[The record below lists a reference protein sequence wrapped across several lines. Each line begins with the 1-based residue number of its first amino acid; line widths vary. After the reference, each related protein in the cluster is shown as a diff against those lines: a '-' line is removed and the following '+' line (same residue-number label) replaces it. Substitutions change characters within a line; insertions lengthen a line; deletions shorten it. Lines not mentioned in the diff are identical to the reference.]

1 MSSLTVRFIQS
12 VSKPGKYHDGGGLG
26 LYLRVDKSGAKF
38 WIQRIVVNGKRREIG
53 LGSFPITPL
62 ALAREKALENKRM
75 VTQGND
81 PIKAKQALRAI
92 PTFENAALQVY
103 ELNRPIWT
111 NKKHA
116 SQFINTLKTY
126 AFPLIGDMKISD
138 IATSDIMTVLTPF
151 WTDKPETARRVRQRI
166 STVMKWAVA
175 QGYRDYDPAQNVK
188 EALPKQKK
196 TLNHRKALHYSEVA
210 ECIDAILKSDSAL
223 STKLAFEFLVLTASR
238 SGEVRNARW
247 EEVSIKTSG
256 QFPFPVWIIPAARM
270 KMKQEHIVPLS
281 KRSMDIL
288 ERAQSISDGSGL
300 IFPGTRLGKALSDM
314 TLSKLI
320 KELGYEA
327 HVHGF
332 RTSFK
337 TWAQEQTEFHDE
349 VSEIALA
356 HTIRNKA
363 KAAYARS
370 NLLEKRAKLM
380 EDWAKFLCS

>member
-1 MSSLTVRFIQS
+1 
-12 VSKPGKYHDGGGLG
+12 
-26 LYLRVDKSGAKF
+26 
-38 WIQRIVVNGKRREIG
+38 
-53 LGSFPITPL
+53 
-62 ALAREKALENKRM
+62 
-75 VTQGND
+75 
-81 PIKAKQALRAI
+81 
-92 PTFENAALQVY
+92 
-103 ELNRPIWT
+103 
-111 NKKHA
+111 
-116 SQFINTLKTY
+116 
-126 AFPLIGDMKISD
+126 
-138 IATSDIMTVLTPF
+138 
-151 WTDKPETARRVRQRI
+151 
-166 STVMKWAVA
+166 MKWAVA

-210 ECIDAILKSDSAL
+210 GCIDAILKSDSAL

-247 EEVSIKTSG
+247 DEVSIKISG

-281 KRSMDIL
+281 KRSTDIL
-288 ERAQSISDGSGL
+288 EQAKSISDGSGL
-300 IFPGTRLGKALSDM
+300 IFPGTRSGKALSDM

-337 TWAQEQTEFHDE
+337 TWSQEQTEFHDE

-370 NLLEKRAKLM
+370 NLLEKRGKLM